1 MKKIIITIIISL
13 LNIFLLGC
21 DNTLYHWQFRKSFSE
36 VQKIS
41 IIYIETE
48 IGAYEYVNIPPIK
61 IIESSQY
68 ETFYE
73 EIQNMEMTK
82 KFRVELD
89 HPSKY
94 CFLIEYSNDD
104 YCILSEFGSGFVYYD
119 ERFDILVFEYGKLDF
134 NKDAFTALLN
144 KYLEN

>member
-1 MKKIIITIIISL
+1 MKKIISL
-13 LNIFLLGC
+13 ICSFVILCFCGC
-21 DNTLYHWQFRKSFSE
+21 DTKIYHWQFRKSFSE